1 MLRKVIFHT
10 VIIFLIF
17 FIAPINFIAFLP
29 VGWMLMLILSNYNW
43 LIGVYIIVVAIEL
56 YFYSRFLKNTKYKEV
71 FVEKEPTP
79 KPSFIRK
86 TTMKELCNPHLLEK
100 EEEVAIKKEEKK
112 EEKTKLNEEIK
123 IVKTEENHILE
134 RILIFCVAVALI
146 FIIIFLG
153 YWILKILFWIVISI
167 LGIIGLFI
175 YFLISYFPWSL
186 LIFLFI

>member
-1 MLRKVIFHT
+1 MLKKIIFHI

-17 FIAPINFIAFLP
+17 FIAPINFIVFSP
-29 VGWMLMLILSNYNW
+29 IGWGLISTLSNYDW
-43 LIGVYIIVVAIEL
+43 LIAVYIIVVAIEL
-56 YFYSRFLKNTKYKEV
+56 YFYFRFLKNTKYKEV
-71 FVEKEPTP
+71 FIEKEPTP
-79 KPSFIRK
+79 KPNFIRK
-86 TTMKELCNPHLLEK
+86 TTMKELCNPHLLE
-100 EEEVAIKKEEKK
+100 EEEEAAIKKEEKK
-112 EEKTKLNEEIK
+112 EEKIKLNEEIK
-123 IVKTEENHILE
+123 IVKTEENYVLE
-134 RILIFCVAVALI
+134 RILTFCGAVVLI